1 LTVSIIIPFHRNRSQ
16 LAQSL
21 PAARRSMPDAEI
33 VVAADGAV
41 EDIAALAADSRA
53 RVVPV
58 PGPSGPAVARNRAA
72 AVATGELLVFVD
84 ADVVAVSDSI
94 RGMCRLLES
103 NPEIAAVFGAY
114 DRSPAE
120 TNFWSQYKNLSH
132 ACVHESGNRNAV
144 TFWAGLGAMRRAV
157 FEEVGGFDERFARP
171 SIEDIDLGYRVHRAG
186 HQLRLD
192 PTYRGKHLKRWSLR
206 SAVVTDIQARGIP
219 WTQLIHRY
227 GALANDL
234 NTSWGLRLSVPLS
247 YLFVLGLLMLPFSPR
262 WGASVAAVALALL
275 CWLNRAYYGWFRRHR
290 GWLFAMRVV
299 PAHVLHHLC
308 NGVSFLIGTAA
319 HLGTRMGLSVPGAL
333 PVTDWTARQ

>member
-1 LTVSIIIPFHRNRSQ
+1 
-16 LAQSL
+16 
-21 PAARRSMPDAEI
+21 MPDAEI

-41 EDIAALAADSRA
+41 EDIATLAADSRA

-84 ADVVAVSDSI
+84 ADVVAASDSI

-114 DRSPAE
+114 DLSPAE

-132 ACVHESGNRNAV
+132 ACVHESGNRHAV

-192 PTYRGKHLKRWSLR
+192 PAYRGKHLKRWSLR

-262 WGASVAAVALALL
+262 WGASAAVVALALL

-319 HLGTRMGLSVPGAL
+319 HLGARMGLSVPGAL

>member
-1 LTVSIIIPFHRNRSQ
+1 
-16 LAQSL
+16 
-21 PAARRSMPDAEI
+21 MPDAEI

>member
-1 LTVSIIIPFHRNRSQ
+1 
-16 LAQSL
+16 
-21 PAARRSMPDAEI
+21 MPDAEI

-262 WGASVAAVALALL
+262 WGASVAVVTLALL